1 MQKISVISKITH
13 HKLLETVEQKTILLS
28 ESSVVILDIKKEDIL
43 SYKIEGNEL
52 VITLR
57 NGEILTIKNFNPNT
71 SSLVLNDDDELLWVK
86 FTTEHNSS
94 LVTAV
99 YESISN
105 ISPLLYDDL
114 AITGLKAG
122 GVAGLL
128 LAGIGL
134 GINSLSDDG
143 ADRKN
148 TTNAAIKDTTASVEA
163 AEKAYQDVT
172 QAIADANKDQLI
184 TP

>member
-1 MQKISVISKITH
+1 MQKISVISKTTH
-13 HKLLETVEQKTILLS
+13 QKLFETIDQKTILLS
-28 ESSVVILDIKKEDIL
+28 ESSVIILDIKKEDVL

-52 VITLR
+52 VIMLR

-128 LAGIGL
+128 LAGIGF
-134 GINSLSDDG
+134 GINGLSDDG
-143 ADRKN
+143 NDNKN
-148 TTNAAIKDTTASVEA
+148 ATDLKNATASVEA
-163 AEKAYQDVT
+163 AEKAYNDVT
-172 QAIADANKDQLI
+172 Q
-184 TP
+184 

>member
-13 HKLLETVEQKTILLS
+13 NKLFETIDQKTISLS
-28 ESSVVILDIKKEDIL
+28 ESSVVILDVKKEDIL

-52 VITLR
+52 VIMLR

-71 SSLVLNDDDELLWVK
+71 SSLVLLNDDNELLWVK

-128 LAGIGL
+128 LAGIGF
-134 GINSLSDDG
+134 GINGLSDDG
-143 ADRKN
+143 NDNKN
-148 TTNAAIKDTTASVEA
+148 AID
-163 AEKAYQDVT
+163 
-172 QAIADANKDQLI
+172 L
-184 TP
+184 